1 MQLPRD
7 PAFTLR
13 GPAAHLGKGVIRSHS
28 NRDCPMDCSGISGC
42 PRLQCCVWYADER
55 LMAALKRTKEP
66 VVPEERY
73 ETLRR
78 RIATLLRE
86 GPLSGREIS
95 NELRIPERDVYEHL
109 EHIRKTMNKG
119 EYKLVVLPARCNK
132 CGFVFRKR
140 GRLKK
145 PGKCP
150 LCRSESVEEPVFSV
164 ESRKKAERD
173 EGR

>member
-1 MQLPRD
+1 MRRTPCGVC
-7 PAFTLR
+7 PVAEY
-13 GPAAHLGKGVIRSHS
+13 PAARAYNVL
-28 NRDCPMDCSGISGC
+28 
-42 PRLQCCVWYADER
+42 WYSDGR
-55 LMAALKRTKEP
+55 LMARLKTTKEQ
-66 VVPEERY
+66 VLPEERY

-86 GPLSGREIS
+86 GPLSGRTIS

>member
-1 MQLPRD
+1 MRRTPCRVCPVVEY
-7 PAFTLR
+7 PAVRAYNVLW
-13 GPAAHLGKGVIRSHS
+13 H
-28 NRDCPMDCSGISGC
+28 
-42 PRLQCCVWYADER
+42 ADGR
-55 LMAALKRTKEP
+55 LMARLKTAKEP
-66 VVPEERY
+66 VLPEERY

-78 RIATLLRE
+78 RIAALLRE
-86 GPLSGREIS
+86 GPLSGRKIS
-95 NELRIPERDVYEHL
+95 NGLRIPERDVYEHL

-164 ESRKKAERD
+164 ESRKKAGRD

>member
-1 MQLPRD
+1 
-7 PAFTLR
+7 
-13 GPAAHLGKGVIRSHS
+13 
-28 NRDCPMDCSGISGC
+28 
-42 PRLQCCVWYADER
+42 
-55 LMAALKRTKEP
+55 MAKLKITKDP

-78 RIATLLRE
+78 RIVTLLKE
-86 GPLSGREIS
+86 GPLSGRDLS

-119 EYKLVVLPARCNK
+119 EYGFVVLPARCTK

-150 LCRSESVEEPVFSV
+150 MCRSESVEEPVFSV
-164 ESRKKAERD
+164 ESRKKIERN
-173 EGR
+173 GSP